1 MTITSPA
8 KVTFKKI
15 EKLSLRTESD
25 VWRRS
30 FCWCG
35 SRWDKRLRKLFSKK
49 GKTERIMSL
58 GRVFLKLNLNVHS
71 LF

>member
-25 VWRRS
+25 VWRRVFVVVAVGGTRGLENS
-30 FCWCG
+30 AQ
-35 SRWDKRLRKLFSKK
+35 KR
-49 GKTERIMSL
+49 GKQRE
-58 GRVFLKLNLNVHS
+58 
-71 LF
+71 

>member
-58 GRVFLKLNLNVHS
+58 EIV
-71 LF
+71 